1 MTKSQAAGRDK
12 RLSVPREWEDAQP
25 LPISM
30 EEVVE
35 LYSRTVYAI
44 ALAKTHRK
52 EDAEDIFQDVF
63 LSYVRKHPVF
73 RDERQGRVWFSKAT
87 VYSCKMFWRTRKRHE
102 TLPIEAADSVAVQS
116 DEEQELL
123 LEMDSLPKKDREVL
137 ELFYFGGLSTEEI
150 AKVIGCS
157 SNAVRIRLTRART
170 ALEKRLNEK
179 GDWL

>member
-12 RLSVPREWEDAQP
+12 QLSVPREWEDAQP
-25 LPISM
+25 LSLSM
-30 EEVVE
+30 EQVVE

-63 LSYVRKHPVF
+63 LSYVRKRPVF

-87 VYSCKMFWRTRKRHE
+87 IYSCKMFWRARKRHE
-102 TLPIEAADSVAVQS
+102 TLPIEAAENVEFQS
-116 DEEQELL
+116 GEERELL
-123 LEMDSLPKKDREVL
+123 LEMGNLPKKHREVL
-137 ELFYFGGLSTEEI
+137 ELFYFGGLSSEEI

-157 SNAVRIRLTRART
+157 PNAVRIRLTRARA
-170 ALEKRLNEK
+170 ALEQRLNEK
-179 GDWL
+179 GDLL